1 MLQPISLGSLEVISR
16 LLRHPDFLP
25 SSDSR
30 RLLTVILL
38 ALESLSLDKLQTPRF
53 QAVKLK
59 ILHALCENGEIR
71 PISYLIKDSS
81 ARLCRLVSPTDPGSC
96 SYSIIRHYSTQR
108 LHVPGS
114 DEPTDSDDDGLR
126 RFT

>member
-1 MLQPISLGSLEVISR
+1 MLHPISLGSLEVISR
-16 LLRHPDFLP
+16 LLRLPDFLP

-59 ILHALCENGEIR
+59 ILHALCEDGEIR
-71 PISYLIKDSS
+71 PISFN
-81 ARLCRLVSPTDPGSC
+81 
-96 SYSIIRHYSTQR
+96 QR
-108 LHVPGS
+108 LICKIV
-114 DEPTDSDDDGLR
+114 
-126 RFT
+126 